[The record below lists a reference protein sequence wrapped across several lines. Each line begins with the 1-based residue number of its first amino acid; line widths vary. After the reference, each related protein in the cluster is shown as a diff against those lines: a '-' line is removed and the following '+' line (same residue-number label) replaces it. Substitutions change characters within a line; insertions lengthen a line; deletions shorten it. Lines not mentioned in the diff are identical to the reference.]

1 MKREINMIKEK
12 FTKIIEKELPRLF
25 DITKSLYEN
34 PEIGTLEY
42 KSSKPDLPR
51 FLSPF
56 SLHLS

>member
-1 MKREINMIKEK
+1 MIKEK

-42 KSSKPDLPR
+42 KSSKIENSER
-51 FLSPF
+51 SK
-56 SLHLS
+56 SSSS